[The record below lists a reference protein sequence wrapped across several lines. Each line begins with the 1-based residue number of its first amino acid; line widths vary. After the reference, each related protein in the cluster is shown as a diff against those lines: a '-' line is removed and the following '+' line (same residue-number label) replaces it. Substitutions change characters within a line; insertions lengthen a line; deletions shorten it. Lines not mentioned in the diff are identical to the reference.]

1 MNPEVFITCAVTGAG
16 ETVGKSDKVPVTP
29 EAIANEAIAAA
40 EAGAAIAHIHVRD
53 PKTGAGS
60 RETRL
65 YAEVFERV
73 RASKVDV
80 IVNLTAGMGGDVV
93 VGKDDPLAFGR
104 GTDLVNAT
112 TRLAHVIELRPEIC
126 TLDCGTFNQGQ
137 GSTIYISTYDMIEQM
152 ARAILAV
159 GVKPELEVFEL
170 GHLSHVK
177 KLIASGALSDPAL
190 IQLCMGVPGTA
201 PATPEALAAMRSL
214 LPETRTIWSAFGVGA
229 SQLPMV
235 ALAAAYGG
243 NVRVGL
249 EDNLYLRRGV
259 LATNAQLVERART
272 IVECM
277 GARVLNPAETR
288 KKLGLASR
296 S

>member
-16 ETVGKSDKVPVTP
+16 EAFRKSDRVPITP
-29 EAIANEAIAAA
+29 EAIANDAIAAA

-53 PKTGAGS
+53 PKTGACS

-65 YAEVFERV
+65 YAEVVERV

-80 IVNLTAGMGGDVV
+80 ILNLTAGMGGDLV
-93 VGKDDPLAFGR
+93 VGKDDPFAFGSA
-104 GTDLVNAT
+104 TDLVDAA
-112 TRLAHVIELRPEIC
+112 TRLAHVTELRPEIC

-137 GSTIYISTYDMIEQM
+137 GSLIYVSTYDMIEQM

-170 GHLSHVK
+170 GHLSHVQ
-177 KLIASGALSDPAL
+177 KLIASGLLSEPAM
-190 IQLCMGVPGTA
+190 IQLCLGVPALA
-201 PATPEALAAMRSL
+201 PATPEVLTAMKSL
-214 LPETRTIWSAFGVGA
+214 LPETSTVWSAFGVGA

-235 ALAAAYGG
+235 ALAAAFGG

-259 LATNAQLVERART
+259 LATNAQLVEKART
-272 IVECM
+272 IVESM